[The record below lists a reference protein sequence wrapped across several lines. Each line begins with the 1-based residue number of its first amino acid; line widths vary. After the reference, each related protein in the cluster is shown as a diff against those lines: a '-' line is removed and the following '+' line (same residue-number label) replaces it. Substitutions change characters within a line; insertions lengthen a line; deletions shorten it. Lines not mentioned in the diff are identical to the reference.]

1 MTFNDFWHI
10 SEMPGVMIGNDM
22 WNLKASL
29 ALRTVARSARYERG
43 RALPPLCVP
52 LWALACGYGM
62 VPHSVR
68 CRFATMYRPTGGCRQ
83 WRFSRTLTGAMF
95 LLHLPRAVLL
105 TSLTRGYEWSRP
117 AGDLPPRCG
126 FVAPLRALYERLTFR
141 RLRAAPGAYLRLRH
155 GSALRAVSLRDN
167 VVPINN

>member
-10 SEMPGVMIGNDM
+10 SEMMDKSKHVLPYGQ
-22 WNLKASL
+22 WHAP
-29 ALRTVARSARYERG
+29 
-43 RALPPLCVP
+43 RAISWGLSTAGCVP
-52 LWALACGYGM
+52 LRALACGYGM

-141 RLRAAPGAYLRLRH
+141 RLRAAPGTCLRLRH